1 MKTKISA
8 YLGAIYFTLFVAL
21 VLGGVALK
29 RIWGMPEY
37 MMLFHLPAAVFLVL
51 AGMELKKY
59 RQRSYEEE
67 ILAFR
72 NQFPE
77 PFRENNSTPGNQ

>member
-1 MKTKISA
+1 MKSISK
-8 YLGAIYFTLFVAL
+8 YLGAIYFTLFVVL
-21 VLGGVALK
+21 VFGGVALK

-37 MMLFHLPAAVFLVL
+37 MMLFHLPAALFLVL
-51 AGMELKKY
+51 AGMELKKH

-72 NQFPE
+72 RQSSVEIADEGLNAGE
-77 PFRENNSTPGNQ
+77 